1 MWISASSSQEFK
13 SFINNHYLII
23 RESRK
28 RRVEREKMY
37 RSICVY
43 TYPNFFG
50 TVSNINGEV
59 NGLDHTTESIN
70 GDK

>member
-1 MWISASSSQEFK
+1 
-13 SFINNHYLII
+13 
-23 RESRK
+23 
-28 RRVEREKMY
+28 MY
-37 RSICVY
+37 MCVY